1 MNVKKTVQ
9 TIGLLILLIGI
20 CAVIIRIVTGSETL
34 SEYASKQPAGN
45 GSSVTVSDG
54 SGESSVPAGSP
65 DEAKPSKNSA
75 KADAPK
81 PSEAPSPTPS
91 LAPSPTPAPDP
102 DSSFMISELSD
113 GIKKRI
119 TGISYPA
126 DDAGLRICYDDL
138 RYLSVLY
145 YDFNGEVQTGELIC
159 NRLIAGDLIEI
170 FRELYENEYQIEKI
184 RLVDEYGGDDLL
196 SMLDDNTSCFNY
208 RLVENTTSLSKHAL
222 GLAIDVNPFYN
233 PYIVYGKGEDGG
245 DYISPA
251 EAAEYVDR
259 SRDFPH
265 KIDENDLCCRLF
277 KAHGFTWGGDWT
289 SQKDYQH
296 FQKTP
301 E

>member
-1 MNVKKTVQ
+1 MNVKKAVQ
-9 TIGLLILLIGI
+9 TGGLLILLIGI

-34 SEYASKQPAGN
+34 SQYAEKQP
-45 GSSVTVSDG
+45 VS
-54 SGESSVPAGSP
+54 
-65 DEAKPSKNSA
+65 EAAS
-75 KADAPK
+75 ADALSSGSASSEGITEVSL
-81 PSEAPSPTPS
+81 PSPEPSPTLSPT
-91 LAPSPTPAPDP
+91 AEPTPAPTPAPDP

-113 GIKKRI
+113 GIKKKI

-126 DDAGLRICYDDL
+126 EAEGLKISYDDL
-138 RYLSVLY
+138 RYLNVLY
-145 YDFNGEVQTGELIC
+145 YDFNGEVQSGELIC
-159 NRLIAGDLIEI
+159 NRLIAQDLIEI

-296 FQKTP
+296 FQKVP
-301 E
+301 